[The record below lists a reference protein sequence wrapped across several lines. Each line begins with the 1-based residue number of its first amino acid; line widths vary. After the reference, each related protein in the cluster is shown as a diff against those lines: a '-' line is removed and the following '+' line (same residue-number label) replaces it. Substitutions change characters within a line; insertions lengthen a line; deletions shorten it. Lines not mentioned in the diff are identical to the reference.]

1 MWTKSMLSSSYGC
14 KTQLLWAQLQQHQRG
29 TCHVQGCS
37 PSPCCRS
44 LTPGPKEPCCT
55 LGVSVSEL
63 KMQEAMNTVLL
74 CKAGHSIWKQNSIHF
89 SHISFKSHSKLVN
102 LNDCIRAWAT
112 LIRCLMW
119 TFTHSVIYV
128 STHPPNIWVERCAC
142 TRPAAQQH
150 HIISF
155 VNIHPHRERFSV
167 RNFTLSISVQMHLT
181 TFFSDRKQL
190 LWVDLSLLHFQAPSS
205 AHSN

>member
-1 MWTKSMLSSSYGC
+1 MDQVHAFQLIWLQNTAAVGTATAAPEGNLPRPGLLSIS
-14 KTQLLWAQLQQHQRG
+14 LLQ
-29 TCHVQGCS
+29 V
-37 PSPCCRS
+37 

-128 STHPPNIWVERCAC
+128 STHPPNIWVELCAC

-150 HIISF
+150 HITSS
-155 VNIHPHRERFSV
+155 VNIHPHRESFSV

-190 LWVDLSLLHFQAPSS
+190 LRVDLSLLHFQAPSS

>member
-1 MWTKSMLSSSYGC
+1 MDQVHAFQLIWLQNTAAVGTATAAPEGNLPRPGLLSIS
-14 KTQLLWAQLQQHQRG
+14 LLQ
-29 TCHVQGCS
+29 V
-37 PSPCCRS
+37 
-44 LTPGPKEPCCT
+44 LTPSLKEPCCT

-128 STHPPNIWVERCAC
+128 STHPPNIWVELCAC

-190 LWVDLSLLHFQAPSS
+190 LRVDLSLLHFQAPSS